1 MAEAMEAMRRQLEAA
16 FWGHAFVVVG
26 MIAGF
31 ALLMASILSPVPVFW
46 QYLILAVVV
55 IVLSLIWALW
65 RDIPKSAKYAC
76 SSIILIGFAWLLYN
90 SLAVEFNWPAA
101 QVPMTD
107 LEIAAEYGTEAI
119 NLLEPAIKMAKAI
132 ITGGVVSLWLFAAGV
147 AGLLSAARS

>member
-16 FWGHAFVVVG
+16 FWGHTFVVVG
-26 MIAGF
+26 IIAGF

-107 LEIAAEYGTEAI
+107 LELAAQYPGP
-119 NLLEPAIKMAKAI
+119 LLMEGAIKMAKAI